1 MTSAET
7 IAEPENTLY
16 DIAREEMQRLVD
28 RYLKLA
34 EATDGLAT
42 VQAGSIETVHERRIL
57 LAGFGAQDDARRVSA
72 DFVAEEV
79 RRRSAVPFDIE
90 RAITTGVYMVLREKA
105 EGWLDTLS
113 CETDEFTQLDAV
125 YIQAHPAWLP
135 LFMRIAGVF
144 SKAEL
149 KRLIGSATDQRISA
163 PAAAK
168 LAGLVHDRVTGVSA
182 LTQGEVLRGLEST
195 LEGIVRDLVGRLLL
209 ESLVENAL
217 KSRGLEF
224 QREAEYKS
232 LAGVVYDIRADFVLP
247 SSTKPLAFIEVR
259 KSSSRHASL
268 YAKDKMFS
276 AINWKGKHPDLLGVL
291 VTDGDWTRATL
302 EILPRVFDYVVPIT
316 NLPVIADTLKAYV
329 VDKDRSKLKWLIDF
343 AVRANA
349 TS

>member
-1 MTSAET
+1 MTSTGGTDGNEG
-7 IAEPENTLY
+7 TLY
-16 DIAREEMQRLVD
+16 DIAREEMQRLID
-28 RYLKLA
+28 RYLTLA
-34 EATDGLAT
+34 EASDGLAA
-42 VQAGSIETVHERRIL
+42 VEAGSIKTVDERRIL
-57 LAGFGAQDDARRVSA
+57 LAGLGAKEDAGVVSA

-79 RRRSAVPFDIE
+79 RRRSAVPFDVE
-90 RAITTGVYMVLREKA
+90 RAITTGVYMVLREVA
-105 EGWLDTLS
+105 EEWLNKLS
-113 CETDEFTQLDAV
+113 SETDAFTKLDAA
-125 YIQAHPAWLP
+125 YIRAHPAWLP

-149 KRLIGSATDQRISA
+149 KRRIGSATDRQISA

-168 LAGLVHDRVTGVSA
+168 LARLVHDQATGASA
-182 LTQGEVLRGLEST
+182 LTRGEVLRGLEGT

-247 SSTKPLAFIEVR
+247 SATAPLAFIEVR

-302 EILPRVFDYVVPIT
+302 EVLPRVFDYVVPIT
-316 NLPVIADTLKAYV
+316 NLPAMADTLKAYV
-329 VDKDRSKLKWLIDF
+329 VDENRSKLKWLIDF
-343 AVRANA
+343 AVRAN
-349 TS
+349 TVS